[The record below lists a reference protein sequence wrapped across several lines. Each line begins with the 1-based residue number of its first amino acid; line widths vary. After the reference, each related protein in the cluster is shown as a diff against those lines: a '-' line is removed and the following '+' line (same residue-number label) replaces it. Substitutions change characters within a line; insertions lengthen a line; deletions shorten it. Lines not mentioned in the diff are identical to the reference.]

1 MGTVWN
7 HSGHYE
13 TFFRDIIKLCGKLF
27 PLSNSLSDR
36 RVHIAFMHVGPLSM
50 SYHEHLH
57 DRDNVVEAMER
68 LTISLEVNE
77 SQLTRGG
84 SIRQIKKDVVACQTF
99 GCSRKFTSQ
108 LRPHSCKHCWYASWS
123 FTCLFAMVCVLVHKA
138 QIPNKPRDQD
148 DATD

>member
-1 MGTVWN
+1 MNT
-7 HSGHYE
+7 SG
-13 TFFRDIIKLCGKLF
+13 
-27 PLSNSLSDR
+27 
-36 RVHIAFMHVGPLSM
+36 
-50 SYHEHLH
+50 
-57 DRDNVVEAMER
+57 DNVVEAMER

-84 SIRQIKKDVVACQTF
+84 SIGQIKKDVVACQTF
-99 GCSRKFTSQ
+99 GCGRKFTSQ